1 MSELHLTEVRVTV
14 MRSDGTEIVYSIGKG
29 PEGVRLD
36 LSTLPGVETGQLHIN
51 VNLMSTAC

>member
-14 MRSDGTEIVYSIGKG
+14 VRSDGTEIVYSIGKC

-36 LSTLPGVETGQLHIN
+36 LSTLPGVETGQLQY
-51 VNLMSTAC
+51 